1 MKKLILASAMLLTA
15 IGVYAQ
21 GTVTFVNNAATVVTL
36 GGAPVQAGT
45 TFSINLYY
53 AVDSATAPADSAF
66 AAIGNPVNFLT
77 PGRFNGGIRTTP
89 ATTQPGQAAWFQARA
104 WETSFGNSYETAV
117 AAGAIRVGQ
126 SEKFKLTVG
135 SPTGTPTPL
144 TSAGG
149 FTGLVIVPEPSV
161 IALSVLGLAGLLVL
175 RRRRSN

>member
-1 MKKLILASAMLLTA
+1 MKKLILASATLLTA

-21 GTVTFVNNAATVVTL
+21 GTVLFQNNASTVVTL
-36 GGAPVQAGT
+36 SGAPVPAGT

-53 AVDSATAPADSAF
+53 APDSATAPADSAF

-77 PGRFNGGIRTTP
+77 PGRFNGGVRTTP
-89 ATTQPGQAAWFQARA
+89 NTTQPGQAAWFHVRA
-104 WETSFGNSYETAV
+104 WETSFGNSYEAAV
-117 AAGAIRVGQ
+117 LAGAVRVGV
-126 SEKFKLTVG
+126 SDKFKLTVG

-161 IALSVLGLAGLLVL
+161 IALSILGLTGLLVL
-175 RRRRSN
+175 RRRRVN